1 MLLLRPLRRH
11 VSTTPAAFRRLQLS
25 IDTDGSLLSA
35 LAPVSVTPS
44 QQPLLCLP
52 SLFGSVARDF
62 HRQLANQQLTRSWA
76 LYGLDLRLPTIDQDF
91 SWGRRGIERDAEDVV
106 RAADAL
112 ELETFSLL
120 GASHGANVSAVVAAK
135 YPERVARLVL
145 VNGNAFVGD
154 EDLEDLEEHSD
165 VQSWDRERRETAEA
179 KCGAEDLQEKWTH
192 MVEALRQVER
202 DDGGDL
208 YCGHLPH
215 IKCKTLVVGGGQ
227 DKFVPLFHSEYLSER
242 IMHSRLEIV
251 PEGGNDLV
259 LSKAEDFNKL
269 LETFLQEPDDK
280 HTQSREFVAVPSK
293 MAK

>member
-145 VNGNAFVGD
+145 VNGNV
-154 EDLEDLEEHSD
+154 
-165 VQSWDRERRETAEA
+165 
-179 KCGAEDLQEKWTH
+179 
-192 MVEALRQVER
+192 RQV
-202 DDGGDL
+202 DM
-208 YCGHLPH
+208 
-215 IKCKTLVVGGGQ
+215 VQ
-227 DKFVPLFHSEYLSER
+227 
-242 IMHSRLEIV
+242 
-251 PEGGNDLV
+251 
-259 LSKAEDFNKL
+259 
-269 LETFLQEPDDK
+269 
-280 HTQSREFVAVPSK
+280 VA
-293 MAK
+293 AAGWL